1 MIPAM
6 ALSQLPHHPITALLR
21 ATAFVAAAVLFAP
34 TQTAHAQT
42 EDPAPQATEAT
53 ETSEEAEATQA
64 PGARGS
70 AETDGPQAIP
80 GRPPPAW
87 IPQTQR
93 EQERLLIHGDHFLA
107 VVGDELI
114 TRDAILGEVGRTADP
129 NANNP
134 NLTPAERQSGIFY
147 AALQQSVESRLKV
160 QGGRNQGYEPEMI
173 QAIRDRYVESQL
185 ERWGGPT
192 EATAVIAGMG
202 MTLDEFRNYLEQRLL
217 SQFWEDSVTGRSVG
231 AGGRQFVDP
240 YIRPG
245 KLFSRYRAYARDP
258 NPRLN
263 VLVGKK
269 PPQTVLQR
277 LLIDSAKQRSVEEA
291 ERLAD
296 TLRDNI
302 ASGVV
307 TFEQAYNEYA
317 DYRGDESFIRGS
329 TDAIVEALA
338 RFHPGVDLEGFVR
351 GAAIDE
357 ISQAERIDQQGVK
370 PVFAIY
376 QMVERTDATAA
387 TPFVDLGL
395 QSELRKSIEGEEAE
409 IRVARG
415 LSVLVQT
422 TYMAPAEVRD
432 VLLSK
437 GRRRRR

>member
-6 ALSQLPHHPITALLR
+6 ALSQLPHHSITALLR

-42 EDPAPQATEAT
+42 EDPAPQATET
-53 ETSEEAEATQA
+53 TEEAEESQV
-64 PGARGS
+64 PGAAGTE
-70 AETDGPQAIP
+70 ETDGPQAIP
-80 GRPPPAW
+80 GRPQPAW

-93 EQERLLIHGDHFLA
+93 ESELLFIHGDHFLA

-114 TRDAILGEVGRTADP
+114 TRDAMLGEASRVADP

-134 NLTPAERQSGIFY
+134 NLTPAERQNGILF
-147 AALQQSVESRLKV
+147 AALEQGIESRLKV

-185 ERWGGPT
+185 KRWGGPT

-240 YIRPG
+240 YVRPG

-277 LLIDSAKQRSVEEA
+277 LLIDSAKQHSVEEA
-291 ERLAD
+291 ERLAT

-302 ASGVV
+302 VAGVV

-357 ISQAERIDQQGVK
+357 ISQAERIDQPGV
-370 PVFAIY
+370 PTVFAIY
-376 QMVERTDATAA
+376 QMVERIDATAA
-387 TPFVDLGL
+387 TPFVDLRL
-395 QSELRKSIEGEEAE
+395 QTELRKSIEGDEAE

-422 TYMAPAEVRD
+422 TYLAPAEVRD
-432 VLLSK
+432 ALLNR